1 MNLNGFYQSPSKE
14 YSFEIYIR
22 ELKEMTDND
31 VIENMGAELYKL
43 NDINSQK
50 NQTMKWTIYLFAL
63 TLGTVTIIGILLLIN
78 TL

>member
-1 MNLNGFYQSPSKE
+1 
-14 YSFEIYIR
+14 
-22 ELKEMTDND
+22 MTDND